1 MKPSIL
7 IVDDEKTVRY
17 SFEVMFEDDYRVLT
31 AEDGLAAL
39 NILDTSF
46 IDVDIVFL
54 DINMPGMGGIEA
66 LTKIKK
72 ISTNIPVIM
81 MTAFSDSDTAIEAM
95 KEGAFDYLTKPLDG
109 KQLQEII
116 KKALT
121 SSRLQHEAFLCNEID
136 EIPAGAEVI
145 VGSSQAILNVCKMVG
160 QAAGSEVPVLISG
173 ESGVGKE
180 IVARAIYNHSNRKGN
195 TFIAVNCAALP
206 DGVVESELFG
216 CEKGAFT
223 GAGKRRL
230 GRFEQCDKGT
240 IFLDEIGDMSLATQA
255 KLLRVLQDGSFERVG
270 SSETIWADVRVIA
283 ASNKNLLDEVKQGRF
298 REDLFHRL
306 NVFSINILPLR
317 KRKDDIPILS
327 EYFLARANRETDKKI
342 KGFSQDSMQ
351 LLKSYDWP
359 GNVRELEN
367 AIRRA
372 CVIAVGDILDVTGF
386 ALNNG
391 PAEPSPNNGPSGK
404 ESLKLP
410 GESGP
415 SGEDSLYQVID
426 GMFDTAVIT
435 GNTADIHHSIIAR
448 VEKKLIEK
456 ALRTTKGNQ
465 LHASELLGI
474 SRVTLRKKMQD
485 YNINSG

>member
-1 MKPSIL
+1 MKPSLL

-17 SFEVMFEDDYRVLT
+17 SFEVMFAEEYRVLT
-31 AEDGLAAL
+31 AEDGMSAL

-46 IDVDIVFL
+46 IDVDVVFL
-54 DINMPGMGGIEA
+54 DINMPGMGGIET

-72 ISTNIPVIM
+72 IIQNIPVII
-81 MTAFSDSDTAIEAM
+81 MTAFGDSDTTIEAM

-109 KQLQEII
+109 KQLKEAIE
-116 KKALT
+116 KALT
-121 SSRLQHEAFLCNEID
+121 SSKLQHEAFLYNEID
-136 EIPAGAEVI
+136 EIPSEAEVI
-145 VGSSQAILNVCKMVG
+145 VGVSKAILDVCKMVG
-160 QAAGSEVPVLISG
+160 QAAGSVVPVLLSG

-180 IVARAIYNHSNRKGN
+180 IVARAIYSHSNRKGSP
-195 TFIAVNCAALP
+195 FMAVNCAALP

-223 GAGKRRL
+223 GAEKKRL

-240 IFLDEIGDMSLATQA
+240 IFLDEIGDMSTSTQA

-270 SSETIWADVRVIA
+270 SNEAIWADVRVIA

-306 NVFSINILPLR
+306 NVFSIHILPLR
-317 KRKDDIPILS
+317 ERKEDIPILS
-327 EYFLARANRETDKKI
+327 EYFLARASKEEGKKI
-342 KGFSQDSMQ
+342 KGFSQDAMQ
-351 LLKSYDWP
+351 MLKSDNWP

-372 CVIAVGDILDVTGF
+372 CVIARGDILDITDLV
-386 ALNNG
+386 LNNG
-391 PAEPSPNNGPSGK
+391 QSKLPAKNEPSL
-404 ESLKLP
+404 ELP
-410 GESGP
+410 RENEP
-415 SGEDSLYQVID
+415 FGEDYLYQVID
-426 GMFDTAVIT
+426 GMFDTAVLT
-435 GNTADIHHSIIAR
+435 GNTADIYHSIIAT
-448 VEKKLIEK
+448 VEKRLIEK
-456 ALRTTKGNQ
+456 ALGTTKGNQ